1 MDKIRL
7 KVLIKRAILDGIK
20 YHYEMAELGRGC
32 NFDQFA
38 EDRVKD
44 FETACD
50 GYTSETG
57 EWQSNIPVVTVSLP
71 LSNDQILKG
80 IQTSPRYQLP
90 KEWLKNEH
98 TNSNYMGGFLN
109 AVKWMEGNAR

>member
-1 MDKIRL
+1 MKRELINTIKIDAANLEFIAKTGKINGTLLIEIERVMTEYARKQANGLERSSDKCHIQ
-7 KVLIKRAILDGIK
+7 
-20 YHYEMAELGRGC
+20 
-32 NFDQFA
+32 N
-38 EDRVKD
+38 
-44 FETACD
+44 
-50 GYTSETG
+50 
-57 EWQSNIPVVTVSLP
+57 VTVSLP
-71 LSNDQILKG
+71 LSNEQILKG

>member
-1 MDKIRL
+1 MKRNIEALDKHLTQL
-7 KVLIKRAILDGIK
+7 KTNLNNGYYGGACFLICEALHELDIIK
-20 YHYEMAELGRGC
+20 AKANGLERSSDECHI
-32 NFDQFA
+32 
-38 EDRVKD
+38 
-44 FETACD
+44 
-50 GYTSETG
+50 
-57 EWQSNIPVVTVSLP
+57 QSVTVSLP
-71 LSNDQILKG
+71 LSNEQILKG

>member
-1 MDKIRL
+1 MDL
-7 KVLIKRAILDGIK
+7 KNIDFINYHAASYVNEFMSGDSTTRARMQEILTDFGKQLIDCLPRDGK
-20 YHYEMAELGRGC
+20 YSSHENSGL
-32 NFDQFA
+32 NKPD
-38 EDRVKD
+38 
-44 FETACD
+44 
-50 GYTSETG
+50 
-57 EWQSNIPVVTVSLP
+57 VTVSLP
-71 LSNDQILKG
+71 LSNEQILKG

>member
-1 MDKIRL
+1 MDKITL
-7 KVLIKRAILDGIK
+7 YHIKA
-20 YHYEMAELGRGC
+20 A
-32 NFDQFA
+32 FDQDGA
-38 EDRVKD
+38 DAAYKEICRVLADSSHESSGLNK
-44 FETACD
+44 
-50 GYTSETG
+50 
-57 EWQSNIPVVTVSLP
+57 PVVTMSLP
-71 LSNDQILKG
+71 LSNEQILKG